1 MVMKIIG
8 LGFTNYKQDSYN
20 VFDAVIVCI
29 SLIDWALSRIPGLNA
44 GSALNAFRALRLLR
58 MMKLSKS
65 WKALRILLGAMS
77 RSLKKIANFG
87 VLLLLFMFIFAL
99 LGMELFANITL
110 YDEDENLVV
119 GAEAV

>member
-1 MVMKIIG
+1 MILKITG
-8 LGFTNYKQDSYN
+8 LGFANYIKDSYN
-20 VFDAVIVCI
+20 VFDAAIVCI

-65 WKALRILLGAMS
+65 WKGLRKLLGSMS
-77 RSLKKIANFG
+77 RSLAKIANFG
-87 VLLLLFMFIFAL
+87 VIILLFMFIFAL

-110 YDEDENLVV
+110 YDEDDNLIV